1 MNMQGY
7 WLKIAGKALIIFAVG
22 YGVISAVRAG
32 KREVVR
38 VVETSA
44 DVTVPL
50 PFVPFSFDG
59 ARAGTFRNAVFHRS
73 APNQIEGIDVTV
85 RLSDLAL
92 LSRLDGCHAT
102 VDDPTRLNER
112 SSFRCVSM
120 DSSMQE
126 FGKILIET
134 RGADGKWV
142 ETQAVPLVL
151 PRQVAQDIQDRPINT
166 RTAARYDARRMRQL
180 GDSMR
185 ILSRELGR
193 AQDEAERM
201 ALTTRIEALQTEMTE
216 LTTAITEAAMEE
228 AMARTNAAVAAGA
241 AAAAAGTKVVRVEV
255 PGKKVEI
262 STP

>member
-1 MNMQGY
+1 MNMRGY
-7 WLKIAGKALIIFAVG
+7 WLKIAGKALIIFVVG
-22 YGVISAVRAG
+22 YGLVSAVRAG

-44 DVTVPL
+44 AVTVPL
-50 PFVPFSFDG
+50 PFVPFNFDG
-59 ARAGTFRNAVFHRS
+59 ARSGTFRKAVFHRS

-112 SSFRCVSM
+112 SSFRCVAL
-120 DSSMQE
+120 DSTMQS
-126 FGKILIET
+126 FGKIVIET
-134 RGADGKWV
+134 RGADGKWA
-142 ETQAVPLVL
+142 ESQEVPLVL
-151 PRQVAQDIQDRPINT
+151 PQGLVSDIKHRPINT

-185 ILSRELGR
+185 ILGREMGR
-193 AQDEAERM
+193 ASDEAERI
-201 ALTTRIEALQTEMTE
+201 ALSARIEALQSEMAE

-228 AMARTNAAVAAGA
+228 ATARANAAVAEAQA
-241 AAAAAGTKVVRVEV
+241 KVVRVQV
-255 PGKKVEI
+255 